1 MEYRKCGCGCG
12 KTFIPNKPWQKFI
25 NTAHQLR
32 ALRARRKGEKKQ
44 TKKEKN
50 WDRMKPESR
59 WKQMTLAEAEKECL
73 RLHITYGQ
81 AQVMAE
87 LGTLPKEFGKG
98 LR

>member
-12 KTFIPNKPWQKFI
+12 ESFVPNKPWQKYI
-25 NTAHQLR
+25 NEAHAKR
-32 ALRARRKGEKKQ
+32 AARSAKSNKKIA
-44 TKKEKN
+44 KKEKS
-50 WDRMKPESR
+50 WDRLKADTR

-81 AQVMAE
+81 AQVMSK
-87 LGTLPKEFGKG
+87 LGTLPNDFGKG